1 MPFDSNTGRAARSR
15 RAGLKRA
22 AYWRALDFHN
32 LKLARAAKAL
42 KRAERRKLLRDLELA
57 RRSAP

>member
-1 MPFDSNTGRAARSR
+1 MPFNSKTGRSARAR

-22 AYWRALDFHN
+22 VYSRQLDFLN

-42 KRAERRKLLRDLELA
+42 IRAERKRLLRDLELA
-57 RRSAP
+57 KRSAP

>member
-1 MPFDSNTGRAARSR
+1 MPFNSNSARSARSR

-22 AYWRALDFHN
+22 AFWRELDFHN

-42 KRAERRKLLRDLELA
+42 KRAERLKFLRDQKLA